1 MEQYAEKIL
10 LGPLCEFMNVHLSW
24 KWFPSLFRPFSMEIK
39 ISLHQEAVRMN
50 KIPFFRL
57 NRELWDI
64 VDDGK
69 NS

>member
-1 MEQYAEKIL
+1 
-10 LGPLCEFMNVHLSW
+10 
-24 KWFPSLFRPFSMEIK
+24 MEIK

-69 NS
+69 KIMKTIKSLGRQKGLMMRFEGKQNETPFA